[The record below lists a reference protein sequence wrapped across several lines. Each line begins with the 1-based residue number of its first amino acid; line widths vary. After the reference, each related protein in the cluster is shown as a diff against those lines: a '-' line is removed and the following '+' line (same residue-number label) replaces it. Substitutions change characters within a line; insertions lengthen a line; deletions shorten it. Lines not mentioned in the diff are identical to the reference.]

1 MHEAPLPSS
10 SGDAQKRFSGTEE
23 KISKAESNQLTEIL
37 SAFGMQ
43 ELDSALAVS
52 LDSAPVLANQPT
64 QPFLAEVGRN
74 EDGYQSDVQLPRSR
88 GYADPI
94 YSGFQLGATD
104 QCGGGPVSLPQS
116 RNNAPPEPGQ
126 THRSAPSLEA
136 DARIMRASNRVP
148 LNAQAPDELY
158 IRRLKQ
164 PEPPGDAVNTTLSM
178 PSDERVAR
186 YSDVIQQ
193 RGADYPDVI
202 HSGTMGA
209 PERSE
214 QLAFYSD
221 HRQAT
226 NREEEVTKPIGP
238 SAYRQATNRE
248 EEVTKPIGP
257 SAAQDRRA
265 VSYDVSTDRWP
276 ALFEASEDDY
286 FDDAMAAWRELSHRR
301 RLAREQAGSIWNE

>member
-1 MHEAPLPSS
+1 M
-10 SGDAQKRFSGTEE
+10 
-23 KISKAESNQLTEIL
+23 
-37 SAFGMQ
+37 
-43 ELDSALAVS
+43 
-52 LDSAPVLANQPT
+52 
-64 QPFLAEVGRN
+64 
-74 EDGYQSDVQLPRSR
+74 Y
-88 GYADPI
+88 
-94 YSGFQLGATD
+94 
-104 QCGGGPVSLPQS
+104 
-116 RNNAPPEPGQ
+116 
-126 THRSAPSLEA
+126 
-136 DARIMRASNRVP
+136 ASNCGP

-178 PSDERVAR
+178 PSDERVTR
-186 YSDVIQQ
+186 YSDAIQQ
-193 RGADYPDVI
+193 RGADHPDVI

-214 QLAFYSD
+214 RFAFYSN
-221 HRQAT
+221 HRQAP
-226 NREEEVTKPIGP
+226 K
-238 SAYRQATNRE
+238 RE

-301 RLAREQAGSIWNE
+301 RLAREQAGSLWNE